1 MWLGGTLSL
10 SNLLLL
16 VLLARRGVSWMT
28 FFLLRL
34 RGSSSMATCPNRGL
48 NVLVSAKAARSDRF
62 CSTPCLTVSPLL
74 SGQDAQVLHLV
85 ICVRPALATTSFRMR
100 QASAILASVS
110 VQKFIAPG
118 CLHPWSANGR
128 WQGVVT
134 ILSWMGAQPV
144 IVPCISH
151 AFMVP
156 MTGAYVMTLRRSPI
170 FSSLRSTWLQRP
182 HSLGTCGVDRLAD
195 DMFLRLIFST
205 CVVAGICQAQR
216 SLWNG
221 IEAHGASSELNDAG
235 GR

>member
-34 RGSSSMATCPNRGL
+34 RGSSSMATCPNRGP
-48 NVLVSAKAARSDRF
+48 NVLVSAKAACSDRF

-110 VQKFIAPG
+110 VQEFIAPG
-118 CLHPWSANGR
+118 CLHPWSASGR

-151 AFMVP
+151 D
-156 MTGAYVMTLRRSPI
+156 LRRCPI

-205 CVVAGICQAQR
+205 CVFCCGHLPSAKVPVE
-216 SLWNG
+216 W
-221 IEAHGASSELNDAG
+221 H
-235 GR
+235 